1 MEDAPT
7 PTAEDLRALLAD
19 IAAAHMPYGM
29 YGPQTFPPDGCPLMD
44 LPTEYLDWFWQRSFP
59 KGKLGYLMEQCL
71 LIKNAGLDRLFEP
84 FRAAAGG
91 RRRYP
96 RR

>member
-29 YGPQTFPPDGCPLMD
+29 YGPQTFPPDHP
-44 LPTEYLDWFWQRSFP
+44 P
-59 KGKLGYLMEQCL
+59 
-71 LIKNAGLDRLFEP
+71 AH
-84 FRAAAGG
+84 
-91 RRRYP
+91 
-96 RR
+96 

>member
-1 MEDAPT
+1 MEDAPI
-7 PTAEDLRALLAD
+7 PSAEDLRALLVD

-44 LPTEYLDWFWQRSFP
+44 LPTEYLDWFWQRGFP

-84 FRAAAGG
+84 FRTAAGG